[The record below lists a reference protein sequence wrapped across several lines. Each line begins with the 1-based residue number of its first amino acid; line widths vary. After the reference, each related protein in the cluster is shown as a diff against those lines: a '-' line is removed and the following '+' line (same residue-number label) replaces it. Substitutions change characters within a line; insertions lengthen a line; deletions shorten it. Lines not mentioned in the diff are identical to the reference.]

1 MSILP
6 PLGKISADAH
16 TAHWLRNGPF
26 FQALFP
32 QNSLDEFWR
41 SAYKSY
47 SMIGVKAI
55 KIILPFASSWV
66 CQYGF
71 SALTEIK
78 SKKRETSWNW
88 WLNAGVVGKNG
99 TSFLSLFVPENRHTH
114 RINFFKA
121 TLFCSNCAANF
132 LYILSAP
139 QAEKVWESLS

>member
-78 SKKRETSWNW
+78 SKKRET
-88 WLNAGVVGKNG
+88 
-99 TSFLSLFVPENRHTH
+99 FLELMTKCGYGWQKRNLLSIF
-114 RINFFKA
+114 I
-121 TLFCSNCAANF
+121 CSRK
-132 LYILSAP
+132 
-139 QAEKVWESLS
+139 QAHPSY